1 MGVSKRNWNRFDF
14 FLKNPKP
21 KSQECE
27 EQILEIEQKLHQNL
41 ESDTRSGF
49 GTNEDPSSL

>member
-1 MGVSKRNWNRFDF
+1 M
-14 FLKNPKP
+14 NPKP

-27 EQILEIEQKLHQNL
+27 EQLLEIEQKLHQNL

-49 GTNEDPSSL
+49 ETKEDVGSLKLEKKD